1 MKKVL
6 LIFICFIFSQL
17 LSAKVTSVQIGING
31 LTCSMCS
38 RSVEMALKKLDFI
51 EGIKMDLKQ
60 TQATL
65 TFKSNQPINFK
76 KLAKAVKDAG
86 FSVRLLRVNF
96 DALPLINNS
105 TFTIGNNNITLVNA
119 NNDKIN
125 PSVILLGYDYM
136 DKKQLK
142 IWQLK
147 YNNFTPFTKNDN
159 LYFAGLE

>member
-1 MKKVL
+1 MKKIML
-6 LIFICFIFSQL
+6 TLICLIFSQL
-17 LSAKVTSVQIGING
+17 LLAKVTSVQIGING

-60 TQATL
+60 TQATI

-96 DALPLINNS
+96 DELPSIKNS
-105 TFTIGNNNITLVNA
+105 TFAIGTNNITLVNT

-125 PSVILLGYDYM
+125 PSIILLGYDYM

-142 IWQLK
+142 VWQTK
-147 YNNFTPFTKNDN
+147 YNNFSPFTKNDN